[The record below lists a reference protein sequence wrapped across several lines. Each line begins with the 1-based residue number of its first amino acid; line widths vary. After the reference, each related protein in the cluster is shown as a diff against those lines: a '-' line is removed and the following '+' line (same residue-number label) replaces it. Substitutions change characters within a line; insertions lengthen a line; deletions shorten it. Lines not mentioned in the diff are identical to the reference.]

1 MSDPTSAPGNSLG
14 FLQDLDGDRDGQF
27 NAIGR
32 NVVNAIFVLLR
43 SAGMHD
49 LNNDALVRP
58 TQGMIDTVATFF
70 KTFHEEASIQL
81 VDGTFFVNKRL
92 LRLDFSTFQNARY
105 LRRIFEFLGVNELT
119 FTQVLDRTT
128 LHGFLV
134 AFLKV
139 VRERQGQINDYP
151 LGSIRLRKVDVV
163 NEDVGEASQEPRTQV
178 LNIYASGLLMLRSFV
193 NDLRRGKSPRH
204 SRVKRLCLD
213 LIDVEPRHHALLLA
227 LLHLENYKGNLFC
240 HMLNTA
246 VLAIVFGQR
255 LGLTRNQL
263 VDLGM
268 AAFHHDLGWALVG
281 TLDQKTEAER
291 EDEGDAVLDLEGVQ
305 YSPQCTPEEME
316 LLRTQVAQALV
327 RMGGFN
333 ESVINRMIV
342 AFECQIPEDAAAVGL
357 YYQNNP
363 ASFMTHVVRMAS
375 FYDELTTGRAQ
386 RESLPPDQVMR
397 RILDDGGRTFD
408 PFLGKLF
415 GNCIGAYPVGTM
427 VEMDT
432 AEVGLVVNL
441 PTNPI
446 NFHRPQ
452 VKLLVDNVG
461 RALGERG
468 PIVDLNETFRGG
480 SKYLRTIERT
490 LPPGPFGLNVTRFF
504 FG

>member
-1 MSDPTSAPGNSLG
+1 MSEPAVEKDGSLG
-14 FLQDLDGDRDGQF
+14 FLQELDDGRDAQF
-27 NAIGR
+27 NTMGR
-32 NVVNAIFVLLR
+32 ALVNAIFVLLR

-49 LNNDALVRP
+49 LHNDALIKP
-58 TQGMIDTVATFF
+58 TQGMIDAVSAFL
-70 KTFHEEASIQL
+70 KAYHEEASLQL

-119 FTQVLDRTT
+119 FTAALDKTT
-128 LHGFLV
+128 IHAFLV
-134 AFLKV
+134 AFLRV
-139 VRERQGQINDYP
+139 VRERQGSIIDYP

-163 NEDVGEASQEPRTQV
+163 AEDLGDDMAAEPRSQV

-204 SRVKRLCLD
+204 SRVKRLCLE
-213 LIDVEPRHHALLLA
+213 LIDVEPKFHNLLLA
-227 LLHLENYKGNLFC
+227 LLHLETYKGNLFC

-246 VLAIVFGQR
+246 VLSIVFGSR

-281 TLDQKTEAER
+281 TLDAKDTATTDDKR
-291 EDEGDAVLDLEGVQ
+291 LDLEGAQ
-305 YSPQCTPEEME
+305 YSPSCTPAEME
-316 LLRTQVAQALV
+316 DLRLKVAQALV

-342 AFECQIPEDAAAVGL
+342 AFECQVAEDAPATGL
-357 YYQNNP
+357 YYNDAP

-375 FYDELTTGRAQ
+375 FYDELTTTRGKRRA
-386 RESLPPDQVMR
+386 LPPDQVMR

-415 GNCIGAYPVGTM
+415 GNCIGAYPVGTL
-427 VEMDT
+427 VELDT
-432 AEVGLVVNL
+432 SEVGLVVNL
-441 PTNPI
+441 PTNPV

-461 RALGERG
+461 RSLSEKG
-468 PIVDLNETFRGG
+468 PVVDLNETFRGG

-490 LPPGPFGLNVTRFF
+490 LPGEIFGLSVTRFF